1 MNTKNAFLI
10 TPRDM
15 FDKMKVEFEFFKLDT
30 TSTRHAINFVLTA
43 HHLKEWVW
51 KSYLESNKAL
61 REKISPEL
69 RDKDS
74 YHSFLNSNCE
84 EIILVRELANN
95 IKHFYAT
102 ENGRIQETSNGQKK
116 WEEIDCTWENW
127 LVPWEYDGLILITRE
142 NHWISALDVFQKV
155 HDYWVG
161 HFNTFFSEY

>member
-1 MNTKNAFLI
+1 MNAKKAFAVS
-10 TPRDM
+10 PREM
-15 FDKMKVEFEFFKLDT
+15 FEKMILEFGDFKLNTD
-30 TSTRHAINFVLTA
+30 STRHAINFVLTA

-51 KSYLESNKAL
+51 KSYLKGNKTL
-61 REKISPEL
+61 REKISPL
-69 RDKDS
+69 IQDKNS

-84 EIILVRELANN
+84 EIKLVRELANS

-102 ENGRIQETSNGQKK
+102 EDGKIQETNSGQKT
-116 WEEIDCTWENW
+116 WEEIDCTLENW
-127 LVPWEYDGLILITRE
+127 QVPWGYNGLILITRE